1 MDAMSSCTTS
11 DAQDDAS
18 VVPAATHDETLLV
31 SRLRAGDNA
40 AFEELLAIA
49 GPRMMAIAR
58 RMMPTESDAED
69 AVQDALLSAFRA
81 LDRFDGRSR
90 LTTWLHQIVVNACLM
105 KLRTRRRRPE
115 TSIEG
120 LLPQFVPDGH
130 QKDPAKPWHRDAH
143 GGIESAELRALVR
156 SKIDELPEQY
166 RVVLVLRDAAGLDTA
181 QTAEVLG
188 ITQDAVKTRVHRARQ
203 ALKALLD
210 PYFERTS

>member
-1 MDAMSSCTTS
+1 MSSRTTS
-11 DAQDDAS
+11 DPARDDAAAA
-18 VVPAATHDETLLV
+18 PAAPHDEAALV

-69 AVQDALLSAFRA
+69 AVQDALLSAIRA
-81 LDRFDGRSR
+81 LDRFDARSR

-115 TSIEG
+115 TSIES

-130 QKDPAKPWHRDAH
+130 QKDPARPWRRDAS
-143 GGIESAELRALVR
+143 GGIESSELRALVR
-156 SKIDELPEQY
+156 AKIDELPEQY

-181 QTAEVLG
+181 QTSEILG
-188 ITQDAVKTRVHRARQ
+188 ITHDAVKTRLHRARQ

-210 PYFERTS
+210 PCFEETK